1 MKKRLNYLI
10 FLTITLLISMPV
22 GAASKSLP
30 SRPQASSQKAAS
42 YSSDEIIV
50 KLKKGYTISEL
61 KKQGIHSQ
69 ATESDIV
76 TTNKIF
82 MKQLSPQESIKK
94 LESLTAQSSGTKK
107 IRLQKTLKHQHEL
120 LEHIKARD
128 KRRPKNA
135 VIPELENI
143 YRIKVKSGQ
152 DILQLTQKYMTNP
165 IVEYAE
171 PNFFCKATNLPNDY
185 WVDEDQ
191 NNNWDYWNEHARE
204 YMWNLKKIGMQSVW
218 NQFGYSPGAGIIV
231 AVVDSGIRVDH
242 VDIQANLW
250 TNDAE
255 LNGTDTIDDDDNG
268 FVDDQ
273 IGYNFVNDNGYPF
286 DYYVHGTHVSG
297 TIAAI
302 GNNIKGLIGVAAG
315 SKIMTV
321 KALDDAGNGNDTDV
335 ANAIY
340 YAVNNG
346 ADVINCSLE
355 GPNSQLEI
363 DAVNYAVAHGVVV
376 VAAAGNDN
384 DNVADYCPA
393 NIANAITVGAS
404 DQNDQRCSFSNY
416 GNKIDIAAPGQ
427 GIISLGITS
436 TNTYEIM
443 DGTSMAAPHVAAL
456 AALIL
461 QQHPSFTP
469 DEVKNVIRNTADD
482 IMTPG
487 FDVYSGYGR
496 INVVRA
502 LDSTP
507 PTTPSINDEGFF
519 TTNNSILHVSWSST
533 DNESEIIEYQY
544 ALGTTQGG
552 TQALSWTVTSNLN
565 GITINGLA
573 LQNRQNYYLSAKA
586 RNAAGMWSD
595 TGYSDGI
602 YFNRIPSIS
611 VPALITAN
619 ETETVSINPL
629 YSDPDGDTL
638 SVSYSGWMTTS
649 SYQTTY
655 NDAGTHNVLL
665 TIDDNYGGIVTR
677 SILVAVYDIVV
688 TANHIPSVSV
698 PAIIT
703 ADEGALVSINPVCSD
718 PDGDTLSVSYS
729 GWMTT
734 SSYQTTYNDAGTH
747 NVLLTIDDNYGGLV
761 TRSILVV
768 ISNINRIPSVSV
780 PALITANETETIA
793 INPLYSDPD
802 GDTLSVSYSGW
813 MTTSSYQTTYNDA
826 GTHNVLLTVYDNYG
840 GLVTRSILVV
850 IGSINRIPSVS
861 IAALITANETETV
874 SINPLCSDP
883 DGDTLSVSY
892 SGWMTSSSYQTTYND
907 AGTHNVLLTVN
918 DDHGGIIT
926 RSILVVITNIN
937 RIPSIQ

>member
-619 ETETVSINPL
+619 ETETIAINPL
-629 YSDPDGDTL
+629 Y
-638 SVSYSGWMTTS
+638 
-649 SYQTTY
+649 
-655 NDAGTHNVLL
+655 
-665 TIDDNYGGIVTR
+665 
-677 SILVAVYDIVV
+677 
-688 TANHIPSVSV
+688 
-698 PAIIT
+698 
-703 ADEGALVSINPVCSD
+703 SD

-768 ISNINRIPSVSV
+768 ISNINRIPSVS
-780 PALITANETETIA
+780 
-793 INPLYSDPD
+793 
-802 GDTLSVSYSGW
+802 
-813 MTTSSYQTTYNDA
+813 
-826 GTHNVLLTVYDNYG
+826 
-840 GLVTRSILVV
+840 
-850 IGSINRIPSVS
+850 

-892 SGWMTSSSYQTTYND
+892 FGWMTTSC
-907 AGTHNVLLTVN
+907 
-918 DDHGGIIT
+918 
-926 RSILVVITNIN
+926 
-937 RIPSIQ
+937 